1 MDIDDLNG
9 EEIIGTFY
17 ANEQQKPNQ
26 KQSRIDKAIRKK
38 GSKLY
43 VKWKG
48 QKNSFNN
55 CIDKNDVI

>member
-17 ANEQQKPNQ
+17 ENEQQKPNQ

-48 QKNSFNN
+48 QKNWFNN
-55 CIDKNDVI
+55 CIDINDVI

>member
-1 MDIDDLNG
+1 MDIDDLNV

-17 ANEQQKPNQ
+17 ESEQQKQ
-26 KQSRIDKAIRKK
+26 KQKESRIDRVIRKK

-55 CIDKNDVI
+55 CIERNDVI

>member
-17 ANEQQKPNQ
+17 ENGQQKPNQ

-48 QKNSFNN
+48 QKNWFNN
-55 CIDKNDVI
+55 CIDINDVI

>member
-1 MDIDDLNG
+1 MDIDDLNV
-9 EEIIGTFY
+9 EEVIGTFY
-17 ANEQQKPNQ
+17 ESEQQKQ
-26 KQSRIDKAIRKK
+26 KQKESRIDRVIRKK